1 MLFRSV
7 KKFRQGL
14 DGDRRLAADPLCR
27 KMAAQI
33 DKYGDKLFADPIEVK
48 TSTGTIIIHPQRTNN
63 ILEQFFRGFRRGE
76 RRKTGNDSLCRTLQT
91 MLANMPLVK
100 NLDNPQ
106 YMKILLNGKANLEEL
121 FEEFGLSLLAK
132 NDQAEPEPN
141 LIIPG
146 FRKLL
151 TMKNLPSLMLGV
163 SISSHGEEKSN

>member
-1 MLFRSV
+1 
-7 KKFRQGL
+7 
-14 DGDRRLAADPLCR
+14 
-27 KMAAQI
+27 
-33 DKYGDKLFADPIEVK
+33 
-48 TSTGTIIIHPQRTNN
+48 
-63 ILEQFFRGFRRGE
+63 
-76 RRKTGNDSLCRTLQT
+76 
-91 MLANMPLVK
+91 MLADMPLVK

-121 FEEFGLSLLAK
+121 FAEFGLSPLAK